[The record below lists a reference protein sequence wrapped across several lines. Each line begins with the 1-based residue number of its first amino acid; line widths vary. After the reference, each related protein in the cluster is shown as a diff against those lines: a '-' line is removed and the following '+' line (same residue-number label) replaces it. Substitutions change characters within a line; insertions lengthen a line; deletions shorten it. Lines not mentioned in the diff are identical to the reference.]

1 MDSGQCLGGVVFYCH
16 KGVPL
21 AAGDDPPDHTHMHP
35 KKPNGEYDREKM
47 RECAGW
53 LNQRLRAIYK
63 PDRRS
68 PRDWPRSGRGAART
82 RPCSTS

>member
-21 AAGDDPPDHTHMHP
+21 AAGDDPPDQTHMHP

-47 RECAGW
+47 RE
-53 LNQRLRAIYK
+53 
-63 PDRRS
+63 
-68 PRDWPRSGRGAART
+68 
-82 RPCSTS
+82 

>member
-1 MDSGQCLGGVVFYCH
+1 MFYCH

-21 AAGDDPPDHTHMHP
+21 AAGDDPPDQTHMHP